1 MKLAMSNASNDLRVK
16 NMRSEKA
23 TKSLEEARN
32 AFLPLMSDKMPM
44 GTARMAMERVPTVAI
59 RPIWDSEKPR
69 RLR

>member
-44 GTARMAMERVPTVAI
+44 GTAKMAMERCP
-59 RPIWDSEKPR
+59 PW
-69 RLR
+69 L